1 MDKFIESVQSHDIPL
16 GVFDKF
22 ISLIYVPFYYWFE
35 NTSPVKSW
43 DTFMPPD
50 ILCSSFY
57 KALKDFPILS
67 GRFKANSSSCG
78 YVEVDRN
85 NLNMPVYTDT
95 DWDVEFKRLMD
106 MGFKAN
112 LLPENFDEF
121 CGIAAASR
129 FGTVSAK
136 LGIFHVRRLKNYSG
150 VVVFASIPHALVDGY
165 GYLAFMN
172 RWAEISKW
180 MHDNPTINESALP
193 AVTFDHDRSIHSEYK
208 LEGTDTI
215 DDLQLNIIAS

>member
-22 ISLIYVPFYYWFE
+22 IALIYVPFYYWFE
-35 NTSPVKSW
+35 NTSPVGSW
-43 DTFMPPD
+43 GAFMPPD

-57 KALKDFPILS
+57 KALQDFPILS
-67 GRFKANSSSCG
+67 GRFKVNSSSCG

-193 AVTFDHDRSIHSEYK
+193 AVTFDHDRH
-208 LEGTDTI
+208 
-215 DDLQLNIIAS
+215 